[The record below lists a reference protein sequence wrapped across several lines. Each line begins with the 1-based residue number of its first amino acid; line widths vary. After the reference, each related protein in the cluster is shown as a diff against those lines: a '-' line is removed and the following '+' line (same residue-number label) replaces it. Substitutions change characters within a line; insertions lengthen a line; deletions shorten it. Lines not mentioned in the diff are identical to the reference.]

1 MKSSSSKPDLTT
13 LLYIKNMVCDRC
25 ILVVRQE
32 LDKLKLN
39 YKNIQLGEVELT
51 NQPTDE
57 GIVELK
63 EHLNILGF
71 DLLDDKK
78 TRLVEKI
85 KSSIIQFIQGIE
97 AEELN
102 KKLSV
107 LLSEKL
113 KMDYH
118 HISSLF
124 SSIEGV
130 TIEKYVILQL
140 IEKAKELLMY
150 AELSLSEIAD
160 KLGYSSVQ
168 HLSQQFKKTTG
179 LTPSHFK
186 SLKKNMRTPLDKI

>member
-1 MKSSSSKPDLTT
+1 MKSSSSTPIQSTP
-13 LLYIKNMVCDRC
+13 LYIKNMVCDRC

-32 LDKLKLN
+32 LDKLHLN

-51 NQPTDE
+51 KQPTDE
-57 GIVELK
+57 EIVNLK

-71 DLLDDKK
+71 ELLDDKK
-78 TRLVEKI
+78 TKLVEKI
-85 KSSIIQFIQGIE
+85 KSSIIQLIRGIE

-118 HISSLF
+118 HISGLF
-124 SSIEGV
+124 SSIEGM
-130 TIEKYVILQL
+130 TIEKYVILQR

-150 AELSLSEIAD
+150 AELTLSEIAD

-179 LTPSHFK
+179 LTPTHFK
-186 SLKKNMRTPLDKI
+186 NLKKNMRIPLDKV

>member
-1 MKSSSSKPDLTT
+1 MS
-13 LLYIKNMVCDRC
+13 LYIKNMVCDRC

-32 LDKLKLN
+32 LDKMQLG

-51 NQPTDE
+51 EQPSNEKINDLNTR
-57 GIVELK
+57 LK
-63 EHLNILGF
+63 LLGF
-71 DLLDDKK
+71 ELLDDKK
-78 TRLVEKI
+78 STLVEKI
-85 KSSIIQFIQGIE
+85 KSSIIHLIHGTE

-113 KMDYH
+113 NLDYH
-118 HISSLF
+118 YISGLF
-124 SSIEGV
+124 SSIEGM
-130 TIEKYVILQL
+130 TIEKYVILQR

-150 AELSLSEIAD
+150 AELTLSEIAD
-160 KLGYSSVQ
+160 QLGYSSVQ

-186 SLKKNMRTPLDKI
+186 SLKKNMRIPLDKV

>member
-1 MKSSSSKPDLTT
+1 MN
-13 LLYIKNMVCDRC
+13 LYIKNMVCDRC

-32 LDKLKLN
+32 LDKLN
-39 YKNIQLGEVELT
+39 VSYKNIQLGEVELA
-51 NQPTDE
+51 NQPEAKKMD
-57 GIVELK
+57 ELK
-63 EHLNILGF
+63 NQLQLLGF
-71 DLLDDKK
+71 ELLDDKK
-78 TRLVEKI
+78 STLVEKI
-85 KSSIIQFIQGIE
+85 KTAIIQLIHGTE

-113 KMDYH
+113 KLDYH
-118 HISSLF
+118 YISGLF
-124 SSIEGV
+124 SSIEGM
-130 TIEKYVILQL
+130 TIEKYVILQR

-150 AELSLSEIAD
+150 AELTLSEIAD

-186 SLKKNMRTPLDKI
+186 DLKKNMRIPLDKV